1 MTPPPTFIDGQEITG
16 ATIDGQEVQEITVD
30 GQTVFSAVSLPNSTV
45 LNITG
50 ESYDEAAN
58 QYVANIGPDV
68 GDASGDPSKV
78 TNAINGFAGVKYD
91 GSNDASQTTA
101 FSTTADPIAIIVTG
115 SEDTDDDNGIMV
127 DGASS
132 IEFAMNDDNG
142 GDGYKTFRNPSNP
155 GAQSNQGT
163 SDTNFHVF
171 ALIGRNGD
179 DIELQRDGSSLVPLN
194 DQGSSQ
200 LSGLTVG
207 ARGDIANFND
217 CTVAEVTVLDSFSQG
232 DIDTEVQR
240 QGDKYGIT
248 IA

>member
-1 MTPPPTFIDGQEITG
+1 MTPPPTSIDGTDIKS
-16 ATIDGQEVQEITVD
+16 ATIDGQDVQEITVD
-30 GQTVFSAVSLPNSTV
+30 GQTVFSAVSIPNSAV

-50 ESYDEAAN
+50 ESYDESAN
-58 QYVANIGPDV
+58 QYVANIGPNV
-68 GDASGDPSKV
+68 ADASGDPSKV

-91 GSNDASQTTA
+91 GSNDASQTKA
-101 FSTTADPIAIIVTG
+101 FSTTTDPIAIILTA

-127 DGASS
+127 DGGSAL
-132 IEFAMNDDNG
+132 ELAMNDDNG
-142 GDGYKTFRNPSNP
+142 ADGYKTFRTFNDA

-163 SDTNFHVF
+163 SDTNPHVF

-179 DIELQRDGSSLVPLN
+179 DIELQADGSSLVPLN

-207 ARGDIANFND
+207 ARGDIVNFND
-217 CTVAEVTVLDSFSQG
+217 CTVAEVTVLDSFSGG
-232 DIDTEVQR
+232 DLNTEVQR
-240 QGDKYGIT
+240 QGDKYGIS